1 MERARDRAD
10 LGRRGVIGIAGA
22 ILGLLLVSA
31 MASRVQAQ
39 SADDWVE
46 AVFPERSHNFG
57 TVAKGSVLRH
67 NFKITNRTNRE
78 VRISGWKPMCGC
90 TDVNLGAQVIPPGAQ
105 TTLEVVF
112 DSSKFSGY
120 KATGLTLYLEQ
131 PGSRTIDY
139 SLTSFV
145 QDEIQVSPG
154 VLDFGDLKRGATAEK
169 VVTLRYLGGQKDWRV
184 IDMRH
189 ANSSLTAELQ
199 QVAPSDATSKE
210 GVEYRLVAKLDPARL
225 RNGSF
230 RDQITLVTNDEQR
243 KTIPLSV
250 VARVSSEVS
259 LSPAVL
265 NLGSVRAGQR
275 VERTVLLRG
284 STPFRVTDTKAVE
297 GAIAVA
303 GEAPDASRPLHQIK
317 VAIETPPSSTGAYH
331 AILEIGTDHPDEP
344 PVRLTAF
351 ATVVP

>member
-1 MERARDRAD
+1 MERARGRVA
-10 LGRRGVIGIAGA
+10 LGRRGVIGIAPA

-31 MASRVQAQ
+31 MASQVQAQ
-39 SADDWVE
+39 SATEWVE

-90 TDVNLGAQVIPPGAQ
+90 TDVNLGAQAIPPGAQ

-112 DSSKFSGY
+112 DTTKFSGY

-131 PGSRTIDY
+131 PSARTIDY
-139 SLTSFV
+139 SLTSFI
-145 QDEIQVSPG
+145 QDEIEVTPG
-154 VLDFGDLKRGATAEK
+154 VLDFGDLKRGGTAEK
-169 VVTLRYLGGQKDWRV
+169 IVTLRYRGGQKNWRV

-189 ANSSLTAELQ
+189 ANSSLSAELQ
-199 QVAPSDATSKE
+199 EVPRPGND
-210 GVEYRLVAKLDPARL
+210 GVEYRLVARLDPNRL
-225 RNGSF
+225 RNGNF
-230 RDQITLVTNDEQR
+230 RDQITLITNDEQR

-250 VARVSSEVS
+250 VARVSPEVS

-284 STPFRVTDTKAVE
+284 STPFRVMETKAVE
-297 GAIAVA
+297 GAIAVSGA
-303 GEAPDASRPLHQIK
+303 SPDTSRPLHQIK
-317 VAIETPPSSTGAYH
+317 VAIETPPASNGAYH
-331 AILEIGTDHPDEP
+331 AILEIETDHPDEP

>member
-1 MERARDRAD
+1 MQGARDRVAS
-10 LGRRGVIGIAGA
+10 GRRRMVGIVSVFFF
-22 ILGLLLVSA
+22 GLLIVSGTE
-31 MASRVQAQ
+31 SPLRGQ
-39 SADDWVE
+39 STSEWVE

-57 TVAKGSVLRH
+57 TVAKGSVLRQH
-67 NFKITNRTNRE
+67 FKIMNRTNRE

-90 TDVNLGAQVIPPGAQ
+90 TDVNLGAQAIPPGAQ

-112 DSSKFSGY
+112 DTTKFSGY
-120 KATGLTLYLEQ
+120 KATGLTLYLDQ
-131 PGSRTIDY
+131 PSTRTVDY
-139 SLTSFV
+139 SLTAFI
-145 QDEIQVSPG
+145 QDEIEVSPG

-169 VVTLRYLGGQKDWRV
+169 VVTLRYRGNQKDWRV

-199 QVAPSDATSKE
+199 EVPRSGKD
-210 GVEYRLVAKLDPARL
+210 GVEYRLVARLDPNRL
-225 RNGSF
+225 RNGNF
-230 RDQITLVTNDEQR
+230 RDQVTLVTNDEQR

-250 VARVSSEVS
+250 VARVSSEVA

-284 STPFRVTDTKAVE
+284 STPFRVMETKAVE
-297 GAIAVA
+297 GAIAVS
-303 GEAPDASRPLHQIK
+303 GEAADTSRPLHQIK
-317 VAIETPPSSTGAYH
+317 VAIETPPSTTGAYH
-331 AILEIGTDHPDEP
+331 AILEIETDHPDEP